1 MTALNPTVVDHIRSR
16 CNASQLRAV
25 AAACAPTVQSQTRT
39 PGGFTLLQGPPGTGK
54 TTVILHILN
63 FLHLLQYQRYYEKRL
78 PQLRAD
84 WVPDAAAPPAAAR
97 AMDDVKSRNGQGG
110 AGAGGASGPA
120 AGSGGLAALLK
131 GMAQGASLGAA
142 AQASNASKP
151 RILVCAPSNAAVD
164 LLVERLLRDRLRD
177 ANGFYTPDMIRVGSP
192 SSCSERI
199 RVVTLDH
206 RVDAI
211 ISSVGGELENAL
223 ARLDDHHRTLMHRRQ
238 KLQEEARGFAL
249 AEGEPPHSMDKELI
263 DTGTKIEEIKRER
276 ERLKILALAK
286 GGEITEEIKDQLR
299 AKLLE
304 DAQIVFTTLNSSGQE
319 FFARM
324 SVGFSTVV
332 IDEACQA
339 VEAATLIPLQLAA
352 RRCILVGDPKQLPA
366 TVISTSDTAALYQR
380 SLFERLM
387 CEGHVVHVLDTQ
399 YRMHPCIRQFPSE
412 YFYNGVLK
420 DGPNVA
426 HAARAHALV
435 GEHSDIQVA
444 PVAPA
449 GVAAASAC
457 FWHEAQGG
465 PGAHGVAPGAASAPH
480 RLMVPVGGPVS
491 GGAARSGAD
500 GREKPYQADEWFGPF
515 RFFDL
520 QQSRESRGGAA
531 GMSLRNK
538 SEAALVRVL
547 CRELFRKY
555 SPNGELRGRVCVLT
569 PYRQQRAEILDALQR
584 EFGRDA
590 VSGAVPDGRRSP
602 PLDGRRSPP
611 LGARPEAGTAGG
623 QEKGLGQLMHV
634 MTVDACQGQEHDIV
648 ILSCVRAN
656 ARGAVGF
663 VNDVRRM
670 NVALT
675 RAKVCSPLPRLPVF
689 TSPLPRT
696 PAYPLLICHPQHPHA
711 VCCTHAAAAATWA

>member
-1 MTALNPTVVDHIRSR
+1 MEMSAALQDITLPGLPRNDARRRTLLELLTSVLPQVESVMTALNQTVVDHIRAR

-25 AAACAPTVQSQTRT
+25 AAACAPAVQSQTRA

-63 FLHLLQYQRYYEKRL
+63 FLHLLQYQRYYDRRL
-78 PQLRAD
+78 RELRAGG
-84 WVPDAAAPPAAAR
+84 VPISAAAPPAPAAAAWATDGLKVQGGEGGGGRGGANGTAAAR
-97 AMDDVKSRNGQGG
+97 SD
-110 AGAGGASGPA
+110 
-120 AGSGGLAALLK
+120 GLADILK
-131 GMAQGASLGAA
+131 GISESAA
-142 AQASNASKP
+142 TQSPPNASKKP

-177 ANGFYTPDMIRVGSP
+177 SNGFYTPDMLRVGSP

-206 RVDAI
+206 QVDAI
-211 ISSVGGELENAL
+211 IAGGGGGLEEAK
-223 ARLDDHHRTLMHRRQ
+223 ARYRVLIDRRER
-238 KLQEEARGFAL
+238 LREEARGF
-249 AEGEPPHSMDKELI
+249 EGELPRGMDQQLI
-263 DTGTKIEEIKRER
+263 DTGTKIEAIQRQI

-339 VEAATLIPLQLAA
+339 VEASTLIPLQLGAKC
-352 RRCILVGDPKQLPA
+352 CILVGDPKQLPA
-366 TVISTSDTAALYQR
+366 TVISTSDTAAQYQR

-399 YRMHPCIRQFPSE
+399 YRMHPMIREFPSE

-426 HAARAHALV
+426 HAVVRTRVQAGQPDEAL
-435 GEHSDIQVA
+435 SDMQVA
-444 PVAPA
+444 APA
-449 GVAAASAC
+449 PASHDAASAC
-457 FWHEAQGG
+457 FWHESGG
-465 PGAHGVAPGAASAPH
+465 VPGAGANA
-480 RLMVPVGGPVS
+480 
-491 GGAARSGAD
+491 
-500 GREKPYQADEWFGPF
+500 REKPYQADEWFGPF

-538 SEAALVRVL
+538 SEAVLVGAL

-555 SPNGELRGRVCVLT
+555 SSQGELRGRVCVLT
-569 PYRQQRAEILDALQR
+569 PYRQQRAEILDVLQR

-590 VSGAVPDGRRSP
+590 ISSAVPDGRRSP

-611 LGARPEAGTAGG
+611 LGSRSEVGARDWRENGWKSGGAEAV
-623 QEKGLGQLMHV
+623 GQLIHV

-656 ARGAVGF
+656 ARGVVGF

-675 RAKVCSPLPRLPVF
+675 RAKVSVDPCVSAHEL
-689 TSPLPRT
+689 
-696 PAYPLLICHPQHPHA
+696 
-711 VCCTHAAAAATWA
+711 

>member
-1 MTALNPTVVDHIRSR
+1 M
-16 CNASQLRAV
+16 
-25 AAACAPTVQSQTRT
+25 
-39 PGGFTLLQGPPGTGK
+39 
-54 TTVILHILN
+54 
-63 FLHLLQYQRYYEKRL
+63 
-78 PQLRAD
+78 
-84 WVPDAAAPPAAAR
+84 
-97 AMDDVKSRNGQGG
+97 
-110 AGAGGASGPA
+110 
-120 AGSGGLAALLK
+120 
-131 GMAQGASLGAA
+131 
-142 AQASNASKP
+142 
-151 RILVCAPSNAAVD
+151 CAPSNAAVD

-177 ANGFYTPDMIRVGSP
+177 ANGFYTPDMLRVGSP

-206 RVDAI
+206 QVDAI
-211 ISSVGGELENAL
+211 IAGGGGGLEEAK
-223 ARLDDHHRTLMHRRQ
+223 ARYRVLIDRRER
-238 KLQEEARGFAL
+238 LREEARGF
-249 AEGEPPHSMDKELI
+249 EGELPRGMDQQLI
-263 DTGTKIEEIKRER
+263 DTGTKIEAIQRQI

-339 VEAATLIPLQLAA
+339 VEAATLIPLQLGAKC
-352 RRCILVGDPKQLPA
+352 CILVGDPKQLPA
-366 TVISTSDTAALYQR
+366 TVISTSDTAAQYQR

-399 YRMHPCIRQFPSE
+399 YRMHPEIREFPSK

-426 HAARAHALV
+426 NAVARTRVQAGQHDEAP
-435 GEHSDIQVA
+435 SDMQVA
-444 PVAPA
+444 APA
-449 GVAAASAC
+449 PVSHDAASAC
-457 FWHEAQGG
+457 FWHE
-465 PGAHGVAPGAASAPH
+465 
-480 RLMVPVGGPVS
+480 S
-491 GGAARSGAD
+491 GGGA
-500 GREKPYQADEWFGPF
+500 GAGANAREKPYQADEWFGPF

-538 SEAALVRVL
+538 SEAVLVGAL

-555 SPNGELRGRVCVLT
+555 SSQGELRGRVCVLT
-569 PYRQQRAEILDALQR
+569 PYRQQRAEILDVLQR

-590 VSGAVPDGRRSP
+590 ISSVVPDGRRSP

-611 LGARPEAGTAGG
+611 LGSRSEVGARDWRENGWKSGGAEAV
-623 QEKGLGQLMHV
+623 GQLIHV

-663 VNDVRRM
+663 VKDVRRM

-675 RAKVCSPLPRLPVF
+675 RAKVSVDPCVSAHEL
-689 TSPLPRT
+689 
-696 PAYPLLICHPQHPHA
+696 
-711 VCCTHAAAAATWA
+711 